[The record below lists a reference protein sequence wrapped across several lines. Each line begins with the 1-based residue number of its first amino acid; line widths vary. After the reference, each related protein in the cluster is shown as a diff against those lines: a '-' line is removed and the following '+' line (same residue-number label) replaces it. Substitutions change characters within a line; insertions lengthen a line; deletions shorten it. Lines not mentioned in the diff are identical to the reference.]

1 MKIPHSNIW
10 KLFFIKGGLWFM
22 IIMPVIVLFFQDND
36 LNMMEIMTLQAIYS
50 SSLALA
56 EIPSGYTADLLG
68 RKKTLVL
75 GCILS
80 FLGFSLFSI
89 SYSFWWFFTA
99 EIFLGLGNSFIS
111 GADTAIMYD
120 SLLEVKKEKK
130 FLKYEG
136 RSISIGNFSE
146 AIAGIIGGS
155 LAAISFRYPAYAQV
169 LISFLIL
176 PFAISLK
183 EPKMQQKRIKKSWKS
198 ILEVMSFC
206 LKKSKIL
213 KTHIFYSSGVGVGT
227 LMMAWLAQP
236 FIKEL
241 GVQMKHYGLL
251 WALLNVV
258 VGFVAYHAH
267 LIENKFSEFQSLFII
282 GLVCVSGY
290 LLISFNINLAG
301 FGILLIFYANRGYA
315 TPILRNH
322 INRHTPSNVRATVM
336 SIRSL
341 IIRMSFALIAP
352 WIGWV
357 SDQWG
362 LNSSFLIMG
371 FLITIITVFC
381 LYWFY
386 KNKNELAF
394 NKQYDI

>member
-1 MKIPHSNIW
+1 MKLPHSNIW
-10 KLFFIKGGLWFM
+10 KLFIIKGGLWFM
-22 IIMPVIVLFFQDND
+22 IIMPVIILFFQDNG
-36 LNMMEIMTLQAIYS
+36 LNMMEIMSLQACYS
-50 SSLALA
+50 ASLALA
-56 EIPSGYTADLLG
+56 EIPSGYAADLLG

-89 SYSFWWFFTA
+89 AYSFWWFLAA
-99 EIFLGLGNSFIS
+99 EIILGLGNSFIS
-111 GADTAIMYD
+111 GADTALMYD
-120 SLLEVKKEKK
+120 TLLEMKLEKK

-169 LISFLIL
+169 LISFFII
-176 PFAISLK
+176 PFAVSLK
-183 EPKMQQKRIKKSWKS
+183 EPKMQQERMKKSWKS
-198 ILEVMSFC
+198 ILEVMNFS
-206 LKKSKIL
+206 LRKSKVL
-213 KTHIFYSSGVGVGT
+213 RTHIFYSSGVGMGT

-236 FIKEL
+236 FLKEL
-241 GVQMKHYGLL
+241 GVEMKHYGLL

-258 VGFVAYHAH
+258 VGLVSYQAH
-267 LIENKFSEFQSLFII
+267 RIENKFSEFQSLFIVGFLCI
-282 GLVCVSGY
+282 LCY
-290 LLISFNINLAG
+290 LLISFNINVAG
-301 FGILLIFYANRGYA
+301 FGVLLIFYANRGYA
-315 TPILRNH
+315 TPLLRNH

-357 SDQWG
+357 ADQWG
-362 LNSSFLIMG
+362 LNNAFLIMG
-371 FLITIITVFC
+371 FLVTGIAVFC
-381 LYWFY
+381 LSWFY
-386 KNKNELAF
+386 KNKNELAH
-394 NKQYDI
+394 NK